1 MHSVGC
7 PLHVH
12 VLGLFKPF
20 NPLPNPQNEPPGG
33 GGGLLFDS
41 FDLAR
46 IDIRLNLRQ
55 KNFFHNEYA
64 TRVG

>member
-33 GGGLLFDS
+33 GGGGVAGKNGYNEAQRQSAHVLLHGW
-41 FDLAR
+41 
-46 IDIRLNLRQ
+46 I
-55 KNFFHNEYA
+55 
-64 TRVG
+64 